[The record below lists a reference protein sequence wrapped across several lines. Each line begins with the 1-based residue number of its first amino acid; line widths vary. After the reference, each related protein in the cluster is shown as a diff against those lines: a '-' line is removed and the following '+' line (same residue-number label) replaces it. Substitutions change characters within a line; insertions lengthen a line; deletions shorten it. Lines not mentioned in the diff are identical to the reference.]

1 MDLQFFS
8 QLILKNTLLLQL
20 VFWMSMAMGIVSII
34 IFLYLILY
42 PRRESKFVVPG
53 TNGSLTIDKSAIE
66 ALTKA
71 SLDEKNFIAS
81 PRVKVNAIRKK
92 LHISVIGELKRTSQL
107 INQEEAWKNHLRND
121 IRRLLGEEKD
131 IKIDIDLFNSYKGS
145 NTDKRETRVI

>member
-71 SLDEKNFIAS
+71 SLDEKNFITS
-81 PRVKVNAIRKK
+81 PRVKVSAIRKK
-92 LHISVIGELKRTSQL
+92 LHISVIGELKRTSHL

-131 IKIDIDLFNSYKGS
+131 IKIDIDLFNSYKES